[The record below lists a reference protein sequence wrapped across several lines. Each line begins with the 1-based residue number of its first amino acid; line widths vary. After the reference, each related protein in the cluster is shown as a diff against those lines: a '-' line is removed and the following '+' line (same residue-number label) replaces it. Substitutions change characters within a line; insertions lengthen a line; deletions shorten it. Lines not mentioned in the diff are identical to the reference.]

1 MPSIP
6 QASWLPTV
14 DEGYRHMLAAI
25 EHARADVRLET
36 YIFKADGPGE
46 RFRAALRA
54 AAERGVQ
61 VRVLLDS
68 LGSNE
73 LPSDYWDELR
83 TAGGEARFFN
93 PLTLHRIV
101 FRDHRK
107 LLVVDESHA
116 VVGGF
121 NIAPEYEGDGVE
133 RGWRD
138 LGLALEGAA
147 ARCLAASFDVM
158 WDHCEFRHPRG
169 FRLRLSRLRRLLRE
183 RGSAEVIATGPGLG
197 RNLFRISLMRSLR
210 TAKEVCIAAAYFVP
224 GFRLRRA
231 LMRVAR
237 RGGRVQL
244 LLAGKSDVALAQAAG
259 RTFYRA
265 LLRAGVEI
273 AEYKPQIL
281 HAKLAIVDDTVFVGS
296 SNLDARSL
304 GINYE
309 IMVRLA
315 DPALAAEGRALF
327 AADWA
332 RARRIT
338 REEWRRTRR
347 WIDRWTGTLAWFLL
361 TKVDPW
367 LARRQ
372 LRRLS

>member
-1 MPSIP
+1 MPSTP
-6 QASWLPTV
+6 QARWLPTV

-25 EHARADVRLET
+25 DTARASVRLET
-36 YIFKADGPGE
+36 YIFKAGGPGE
-46 RFRAALRA
+46 RFRAALCA
-54 AAERGVQ
+54 AAARGVP

-68 LGSNE
+68 FGSSE
-73 LPSDYWDELR
+73 LPSNYWDRLR
-83 TAGGEARFFN
+83 AAGGEVRAFN
-93 PLTLHRIV
+93 PLSLRRIV
-101 FRDHRK
+101 FRNHRK
-107 LLVVDESHA
+107 LLVVDESCA

-138 LGLALEGAA
+138 LGLALEGAP
-147 ARCLAASFDVM
+147 ARCFAATFDVM

-169 FRLRLSRLRRLLRE
+169 FRLRLSRLKRLLRE
-183 RGSAEVIATGPGLG
+183 RGSTEVIATGPGMG
-197 RNLFRISLMRSLR
+197 RNLFRTLLMRSLR
-210 TAKEVCIAAAYFVP
+210 TAREVRITAAYFVP

-231 LMRVAR
+231 LMRAAR

-244 LLAGKSDVALAQAAG
+244 LLAGKSDVPLAQAAG
-259 RTFYRA
+259 RTFYRP
-265 LLRAGVEI
+265 LLRAGIEI
-273 AEYKPQIL
+273 AEYTPQIL
-281 HAKLAIVDDTVFVGS
+281 HAKLAIVDDTVFAGS

-309 IMVRLA
+309 IMVRLGNP
-315 DPALAAEGRALF
+315 DLAAEGRALF

-338 REEWRRTRR
+338 REEWRRSRS
-347 WIDRWTGTLAWFLL
+347 WIDRWTGAVAWFLL

-372 LRRLS
+372 LRGLT